1 MAAAVRKDLPHFSLS
16 RVTWRR
22 GIQENEALEAGKFS
36 LHRWIAGLL
45 QSLLVF
51 KAEQKALVLPY
62 YCDNQNLDQVF
73 AIYFSGPW
81 STLAKIDIFGNFLLP
96 LHQTGNVTKC
106 LERR

>member
-73 AIYFSGPW
+73 AIFQAHDQP
-81 STLAKIDIFGNFLLP
+81 
-96 LHQTGNVTKC
+96 
-106 LERR
+106 